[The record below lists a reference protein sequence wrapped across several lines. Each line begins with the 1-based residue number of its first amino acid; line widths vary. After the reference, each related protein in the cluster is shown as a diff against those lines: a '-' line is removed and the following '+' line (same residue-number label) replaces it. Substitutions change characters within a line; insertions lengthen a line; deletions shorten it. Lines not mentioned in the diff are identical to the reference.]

1 MTPPVRSCKDCTDRF
16 PGCHDRCERYKAD
29 KEANEAVKQARHD
42 EWLCRSYQVENRL
55 KWKAKRAKRKRKE
68 LSRKR

>member
-29 KEANEAVKQARHD
+29 KAANEAVKQARHD
-42 EWLCRSYQVENRL
+42 EWLCRSYQVECSIKR
-55 KWKAKRAKRKRKE
+55 KAKRARKMRKDLNSKR
-68 LSRKR
+68 